1 MSYPVE
7 YNVVAD
13 LVDEMTGACIEW
25 TDELLQ
31 EEIDAR
37 IELETC
43 GGHALVVTL
52 SRHAGYKVAVRRP
65 SGRSSIHFDEN
76 AVYVVIGWIQQLNA
90 PWTATVQAEDPEMNA
105 HVTHVVLL
113 IASTLIRLQLF
124 DVHTS
129 LIYSGAAPP
138 V

>member
-7 YNVVAD
+7 CNV
-13 LVDEMTGACIEW
+13 VDEMTDACIEW
-25 TDELLQ
+25 TDELLN
-31 EEIDAR
+31 EELDAR

-43 GGHALVVTL
+43 GGHAIVVTL

-65 SGRSSIHFDEN
+65 RGRSSSHFDEN
-76 AVYVVIGWIQQLNA
+76 AVNVVIGWIQQLNA
-90 PWTATVQAEDPEMNA
+90 PWTATVHAEDPEMKA

-113 IASTLIRLQLF
+113 IASTRLQLF

-129 LIYSGAAPP
+129 LIYSGLRADPP